1 MHVRSNDEWSILFI
15 FFYLFQAVVGLLNIL
30 SFFSVRG
37 LSFNENVFISMNR
50 SKLISFQRTNTG
62 RTGHW
67 MSDPIWSWFLIPFFF
82 FSSHDLSQT
91 TNKALWMSIV
101 MIELYFVR
109 QKRKN
114 QLNSM
119 FRRACISSIL
129 IESSKVN
136 KVNKKKFL
144 IRHRRSTSTTH
155 KESERNKTPSHIR
168 IIIISVWLCVR
179 AIESMCL
186 FWWVCDVDTW
196 PINNRGLDDPQ
207 TKWTQEIKYI
217 GPNLICIWQLDSR

>member
-1 MHVRSNDEWSILFI
+1 MSEAMTSEVFSLF
-15 FFYLFQAVVGLLNIL
+15 F
-30 SFFSVRG
+30 
-37 LSFNENVFISMNR
+37 FIS
-50 SKLISFQRTNTG
+50 SKLLLVFSIFSHFFLYVVFLSMKMFLFRWTDQNWSLSNERTPAALG
-62 RTGHW
+62 IECQIRFEVDFWFHFF
-67 MSDPIWSWFLIPFFF
+67 PI
-82 FSSHDLSQT
+82 SSHDLSQT

-196 PINNRGLDDPQ
+196 PIDNRGLDDPQ